1 MPAPSQPCRTTASC
15 SQPRC
20 CADDGEWEL
29 EVPHGEGT
37 MVYLSANVVHS
48 GRWEHGQPQGQGE
61 RRDRSRGAVWRG
73 EFVPHAAV
81 GLEGEGAVLHGEGEE
96 RPQGERGERYVGQF
110 DAGTRHGSRWKGP
123 STRLEDSA
131 PSARLVPPGAQA
143 ALTHPRAPPEP
154 RGRSPWLH

>member
-1 MPAPSQPCRTTASC
+1 
-15 SQPRC
+15 
-20 CADDGEWEL
+20 
-29 EVPHGEGT
+29 

-73 EFVPHAAV
+73 EFVPNAAV

-110 DAGTRHGSRWKGP
+110 DAGTRHGSRCGKG
-123 STRLEDSA
+123 R
-131 PSARLVPPGAQA
+131 PPGSRTAPHPPA
-143 ALTHPRAPPEP
+143 WCLLGPMSLLRTPECSLSSVEACGGLRSSPRAAPKL
-154 RGRSPWLH
+154 RSSPHDVP